1 MITFSNFTLEGKTRV
16 KTVTNEKYPDTAV
29 ITKLAIES
37 GQRSASIHFNTKA
50 QELIGVEIPTQV
62 VIIDNNG
69 TFLIAAFD
77 KVKEVNPELA
87 QAFETRKMVYRLGM
101 NGKVSSKAIHAAL
114 KNNEYILVV
123 ENEVE
128 GIFRMEAILEEYTQQ
143 EAVVGFDYPSNN
155 STDAQSIV
163 FPSEVIPTD
172 SSNTTITSNVADRI
186 EGILEEDLATVNNVE
201 AYDEF

>member
-16 KTVTNEKYPDTAV
+16 KTVSKEKYPDTPV
-29 ITKLAIES
+29 ITKLAIGE

-50 QELIGVEIPTQV
+50 QELLGVEIPTQV

-114 KNNEYILVV
+114 KDNEYMLVV
-123 ENEVE
+123 ENEAE
-128 GIFRMEAILEEYTQQ
+128 GIFRMEVLLQTEYTPAI
-143 EAVVGFDYPSNN
+143 ERVETELETLT
-155 STDAQSIV
+155 STPI
-163 FPSEVIPTD
+163 
-172 SSNTTITSNVADRI
+172 N
-186 EGILEEDLATVNNVE
+186 EGIEEPIFEPANNVE

>member
-16 KTVTNEKYPDTAV
+16 KTVSKEKYPDTPV
-29 ITKLAIES
+29 ITKLAIGE

-50 QELIGVEIPTQV
+50 QELLGVEIPTQV
-62 VIIDNNG
+62 VIINNNG

-77 KVKEVNPELA
+77 KVKEVNPGLA

-114 KNNEYILVV
+114 KDNEYKLVV
-123 ENEVE
+123 ENEAE
-128 GIFRMEAILEEYTQQ
+128 GIFRMEAIKE
-143 EAVVGFDYPSNN
+143 EAVVDFDYTPAVERVE
-155 STDAQSIV
+155 T
-163 FPSEVIPTD
+163 E
-172 SSNTTITSNVADRI
+172 
-186 EGILEEDLATVNNVE
+186 LETLVTEQPIFEPANNVE

>member
-16 KTVTNEKYPDTAV
+16 KTVSKEKYPNTPV
-29 ITKLAIES
+29 ITKLAIGE

-50 QELIGVEIPTQV
+50 QELLGVEIPTQV
-62 VIIDNNG
+62 VIINNNG

-77 KVKEVNPELA
+77 KVKEVNPGLA

-114 KNNEYILVV
+114 KDNEYKLVV
-123 ENEVE
+123 ENEAE
-128 GIFRMEAILEEYTQQ
+128 GIFRMEVLQQDYTPAIETELETLSSTPTN
-143 EAVVGFDYPSNN
+143 VV
-155 STDAQSIV
+155 
-163 FPSEVIPTD
+163 
-172 SSNTTITSNVADRI
+172 I
-186 EGILEEDLATVNNVE
+186 EEPIFEPANNVE

>member
-16 KTVTNEKYPDTAV
+16 KTVSKEKYADTPV
-29 ITKLAIES
+29 ITKLAVGE

-50 QELIGVEIPTQV
+50 QELLGVEIPTQV

-114 KNNEYILVV
+114 KDNEYKLVI
-123 ENEVE
+123 ENEAE
-128 GIFRMEAILEEYTQQ
+128 GIYRMEVLQQDYTPAIERVETELETLTSI
-143 EAVVGFDYPSNN
+143 PS
-155 STDAQSIV
+155 D
-163 FPSEVIPTD
+163 D
-172 SSNTTITSNVADRI
+172 LIT
-186 EGILEEDLATVNNVE
+186 EEPIFEPANNVE

>member
-16 KTVTNEKYPDTAV
+16 KTVSKEKYPDTPV
-29 ITKLAIES
+29 ITKLAIGE

-50 QELIGVEIPTQV
+50 QELLGVEIPTQV
-62 VIIDNNG
+62 VIINNNG

-114 KNNEYILVV
+114 KDNEYMLVV
-123 ENEVE
+123 ENKAE
-128 GIFRMEAILEEYTQQ
+128 GIFRMEVLLQTEYTPAI
-143 EAVVGFDYPSNN
+143 ERVETELETLT
-155 STDAQSIV
+155 STPI
-163 FPSEVIPTD
+163 
-172 SSNTTITSNVADRI
+172 N
-186 EGILEEDLATVNNVE
+186 EGIEEPIFEPANNVE

>member
-50 QELIGVEIPTQV
+50 QEVLGVDIPTQV
-62 VIIDNNG
+62 VIIENNG

-77 KVKEVNPELA
+77 KVKEVNPELD
-87 QAFETRKMVYRLGM
+87 QAFETRKMVYRLVM

-114 KNNEYILVV
+114 KNNEYQLVI
-123 ENEVE
+123 ENEAE
-128 GIFRMEAILEEYTQQ
+128 GIFRMEAIQ
-143 EAVVGFDYPSNN
+143 AVVGIDYTPNN

-163 FPSEVIPTD
+163 FPSEGIPT
-172 SSNTTITSNVADRI
+172 NASNVADRI
-186 EGILEEDLATVNNVE
+186 EKVLEEDLATVNNVE
-201 AYDEF
+201 YDEF

>member
-16 KTVTNEKYPDTAV
+16 KTVSKEKYPDTPV
-29 ITKLAIES
+29 ITKLAIGE

-50 QELIGVEIPTQV
+50 QELLGVEIPTQV

-114 KNNEYILVV
+114 KDNEYKLVV
-123 ENEVE
+123 ENEAE
-128 GIFRMEAILEEYTQQ
+128 GIYRMEVLQQEYTPAI
-143 EAVVGFDYPSNN
+143 ERVETELETLTSIPS
-155 STDAQSIV
+155 D
-163 FPSEVIPTD
+163 D
-172 SSNTTITSNVADRI
+172 LIT
-186 EGILEEDLATVNNVE
+186 EEPIFEPANNVE

>member
-16 KTVTNEKYPDTAV
+16 KTVTKDKYPNTAV
-29 ITKLAIES
+29 ITKLAIEE

-50 QELIGVEIPTQV
+50 QEILGVEIPTQV
-62 VIIDNNG
+62 VIINNSG

-114 KNNEYILVV
+114 KDNEYELVI
-123 ENEVE
+123 ENAAE
-128 GIFRMEAILEEYTQQ
+128 GIFRMEVLQSDREVVELNAEVTASIPTNNVVIEEPILET
-143 EAVVGFDYPSNN
+143 A
-155 STDAQSIV
+155 
-163 FPSEVIPTD
+163 
-172 SSNTTITSNVADRI
+172 
-186 EGILEEDLATVNNVE
+186 NNVE

>member
-16 KTVTNEKYPDTAV
+16 KTVSKEKYADTPV
-29 ITKLAIES
+29 ITKLAVGE

-50 QELIGVEIPTQV
+50 QELLGVEIPTQV
-62 VIIDNNG
+62 VIINNNG

-77 KVKEVNPELA
+77 KVKEVNPQLA

-114 KNNEYILVV
+114 KDNEYKLVI
-123 ENEVE
+123 ENEAE
-128 GIFRMEAILEEYTQQ
+128 GIYRMEVLQQEYTPAI
-143 EAVVGFDYPSNN
+143 ERVETELETLTSIPS
-155 STDAQSIV
+155 D
-163 FPSEVIPTD
+163 D
-172 SSNTTITSNVADRI
+172 LIT
-186 EGILEEDLATVNNVE
+186 EEPIFEPANNVE

>member
-16 KTVTNEKYPDTAV
+16 KTVTKEKYADTPV
-29 ITKLAIES
+29 ITKLAVGE

-50 QELIGVEIPTQV
+50 QELLGVEIPTQV
-62 VIIDNNG
+62 VIINNNG

-114 KNNEYILVV
+114 KDNEYKLVV
-123 ENEVE
+123 ENEAE
-128 GIFRMEAILEEYTQQ
+128 GIYRMEVLQQEYTPAI
-143 EAVVGFDYPSNN
+143 ERVETELETLTSIPSDDLI
-155 STDAQSIV
+155 TEQSI
-163 FPSEVIPTD
+163 FEP
-172 SSNTTITSNVADRI
+172 A
-186 EGILEEDLATVNNVE
+186 NNVE

>member
-16 KTVTNEKYPDTAV
+16 KAVTKEKYPDTAV
-29 ITKLAIES
+29 ITRLAIES

-77 KVKEVNPELA
+77 KVKEVNPQLA

-114 KNNEYILVV
+114 KNNEYQLVV
-123 ENEVE
+123 ENEAE
-128 GIFRMEAILEEYTQQ
+128 GIFRMEAIQ
-143 EAVVGFDYPSNN
+143 AVVGIDYPSNN
-155 STDAQSIV
+155 STDTQSYVTTQSIV
-163 FPSEVIPTD
+163 FPSEGIPTD
-172 SSNTTITSNVADRI
+172 FSNVADRI

>member
-50 QELIGVEIPTQV
+50 QEVLGVDIPTQV
-62 VIIDNNG
+62 VIIENNG

-114 KNNEYILVV
+114 KNNEYQLVI
-123 ENEVE
+123 ENEAE
-128 GIFRMEAILEEYTQQ
+128 GIFRMEAIQ
-143 EAVVGFDYPSNN
+143 AVVGIDYTSNN

-163 FPSEVIPTD
+163 FPSEGIPTNA
-172 SSNTTITSNVADRI
+172 SNTTITNSVV
-186 EGILEEDLATVNNVE
+186 EEEEILETANNVE

>member
-16 KTVTNEKYPDTAV
+16 KTVSKEKYPDTPV
-29 ITKLAIES
+29 ITKLAIGE

-50 QELIGVEIPTQV
+50 QELLGVEIPTQV

-77 KVKEVNPELA
+77 KVKEVNPGLA

-114 KNNEYILVV
+114 KDNEYKLVV
-123 ENEVE
+123 ENEAE
-128 GIFRMEAILEEYTQQ
+128 GIFRMEVLQQDYTPAIERVETLT
-143 EAVVGFDYPSNN
+143 S
-155 STDAQSIV
+155 
-163 FPSEVIPTD
+163 IPT
-172 SSNTTITSNVADRI
+172 NVVI
-186 EGILEEDLATVNNVE
+186 EEPIFEPANNVE

>member
-16 KTVTNEKYPDTAV
+16 KTVSKEKYADTPV
-29 ITKLAIES
+29 ITKLAVGE

-50 QELIGVEIPTQV
+50 QELLGVEIPTLV
-62 VIIDNNG
+62 VIINNNG

-114 KNNEYILVV
+114 KDNEYKLVV
-123 ENEVE
+123 ENEAE
-128 GIFRMEAILEEYTQQ
+128 GIFKMEVLQQDYTPAIETELETLSSTPTN
-143 EAVVGFDYPSNN
+143 VV
-155 STDAQSIV
+155 
-163 FPSEVIPTD
+163 
-172 SSNTTITSNVADRI
+172 I
-186 EGILEEDLATVNNVE
+186 EEPIFEPANNVE

>member
-16 KTVTNEKYPDTAV
+16 KTVTKDKYPDTPV
-29 ITKLAIES
+29 ITKLAIEE

-50 QELIGVEIPTQV
+50 QEILGVEIPTQV
-62 VIIDNNG
+62 VIVNNNG

-87 QAFETRKMVYRLGM
+87 QAFESRKMVYRLGM

-114 KNNEYILVV
+114 KDNEYKLVI
-123 ENEVE
+123 ENEGE
-128 GIFRMEAILEEYTQQ
+128 GIFRLEVLQPNRE
-143 EAVVGFDYPSNN
+143 VVELN
-155 STDAQSIV
+155 A
-163 FPSEVIPTD
+163 EVTASIPT
-172 SSNTTITSNVADRI
+172 NVVI
-186 EGILEEDLATVNNVE
+186 EEPIFEPANNVE

>member
-69 TFLIAAFD
+69 TILIAAFD
-77 KVKEVNPELA
+77 KVKEVNPQLA

-123 ENEVE
+123 ENEAE

-163 FPSEVIPTD
+163 FPSEVIPTNP
-172 SSNTTITSNVADRI
+172 SNTTITNNVV
-186 EGILEEDLATVNNVE
+186 EEEPILETVNNIE

>member
-50 QELIGVEIPTQV
+50 QEVLGVDIPTQV
-62 VIIDNNG
+62 VIIENNG

-114 KNNEYILVV
+114 KNNEYQLVI
-123 ENEVE
+123 ENEAE
-128 GIFRMEAILEEYTQQ
+128 GIFRMEAIQ
-143 EAVVGFDYPSNN
+143 AVVGIDYTPNN

-163 FPSEVIPTD
+163 FPSEGIPT
-172 SSNTTITSNVADRI
+172 NASNVADRI
-186 EGILEEDLATVNNVE
+186 EKVLEEDLATVNNVE
-201 AYDEF
+201 YDEF

>member
-16 KTVTNEKYPDTAV
+16 KTVSKEKYPDTPV
-29 ITKLAIES
+29 ITKLAIGE

-50 QELIGVEIPTQV
+50 QELLGVEIPTQV

-114 KNNEYILVV
+114 KDNEYKLVV
-123 ENEVE
+123 ENEAE
-128 GIFRMEAILEEYTQQ
+128 SIFRMEVLVAEESDRDVSTLYPESTQQ
-143 EAVVGFDYPSNN
+143 
-155 STDAQSIV
+155 DAQSIPTNV
-163 FPSEVIPTD
+163 VI
-172 SSNTTITSNVADRI
+172 
-186 EGILEEDLATVNNVE
+186 EEPIFEPANNVE

>member
-16 KTVTNEKYPDTAV
+16 KTVSKEKYPDTPV
-29 ITKLAIES
+29 ITKLAIGE

-50 QELIGVEIPTQV
+50 QELLGVEIPTQV
-62 VIIDNNG
+62 VIINNNG

-114 KNNEYILVV
+114 KDNEYKLVV
-123 ENEVE
+123 ENEAE
-128 GIFRMEAILEEYTQQ
+128 GIFRMEVLLQTEYT
-143 EAVVGFDYPSNN
+143 PSIERVETELETLT
-155 STDAQSIV
+155 STPI
-163 FPSEVIPTD
+163 
-172 SSNTTITSNVADRI
+172 N
-186 EGILEEDLATVNNVE
+186 EGIEEPIFEPANNVE

>member
-16 KTVTNEKYPDTAV
+16 KTVTKEKYPDTAV

-50 QELIGVEIPTQV
+50 QELLGVDIPTQV

-114 KNNEYILVV
+114 KDNEYELVV
-123 ENEVE
+123 ENEAE
-128 GIFRMEAILEEYTQQ
+128 GIFRMITLVAKQLDKDVVELNVEVTASIQTNNVVIEEPILEP
-143 EAVVGFDYPSNN
+143 A
-155 STDAQSIV
+155 
-163 FPSEVIPTD
+163 
-172 SSNTTITSNVADRI
+172 
-186 EGILEEDLATVNNVE
+186 NNVE

>member
-50 QELIGVEIPTQV
+50 QEVLGVDIPTQV
-62 VIIDNNG
+62 VIIENNG

-114 KNNEYILVV
+114 KNNEYQLVI
-123 ENEVE
+123 ENEAE
-128 GIFRMEAILEEYTQQ
+128 GIFRMEAIQ
-143 EAVVGFDYPSNN
+143 AVVGIDYTPNN

-163 FPSEVIPTD
+163 FPSEGIPTNA
-172 SSNTTITSNVADRI
+172 SNTTITNSVV
-186 EGILEEDLATVNNVE
+186 EEEPILETANNEV
-201 AYDEF
+201 YDEF

>member
-16 KTVTNEKYPDTAV
+16 KTVSKEKYPDTPV
-29 ITKLAIES
+29 ITKLVVDE

-50 QELIGVEIPTQV
+50 QELLGVEIPTQV
-62 VIIDNNG
+62 VIVNNNG

-77 KVKEVNPELA
+77 KVKEINPELA

-114 KNNEYILVV
+114 KDNEYKLVV
-123 ENEVE
+123 ENEGE
-128 GIFRMEAILEEYTQQ
+128 GIFRMEVLVQ
-143 EAVVGFDYPSNN
+143 EQPNREVVELNAKVTAS
-155 STDAQSIV
+155 
-163 FPSEVIPTD
+163 IPT
-172 SSNTTITSNVADRI
+172 NVVI
-186 EGILEEDLATVNNVE
+186 EEPIFEPANNVE

>member
-50 QELIGVEIPTQV
+50 QEVLGVDIPTQV
-62 VIIDNNG
+62 VIIENNG

-114 KNNEYILVV
+114 KNNEYQLVI
-123 ENEVE
+123 ENEAE
-128 GIFRMEAILEEYTQQ
+128 GIFRMEAVQ
-143 EAVVGFDYPSNN
+143 AVVGIDYTYNN

-163 FPSEVIPTD
+163 FPSEGIPTNA
-172 SSNTTITSNVADRI
+172 SNTTITNSVV
-186 EGILEEDLATVNNVE
+186 EEEEILETANNVE
-201 AYDEF
+201 TYDEF

>member
-16 KTVTNEKYPDTAV
+16 KTVSKEKYPDTPV
-29 ITKLAIES
+29 ITKLAIGE

-50 QELIGVEIPTQV
+50 QELLGVEIPTQV

-87 QAFETRKMVYRLGM
+87 QAFESRKMVYRLGM

-114 KNNEYILVV
+114 KDNEYMLVV
-123 ENEVE
+123 ENKAE
-128 GIFRMEAILEEYTQQ
+128 GIFRMEVLLQTEYTPAI
-143 EAVVGFDYPSNN
+143 ERVETELETLT
-155 STDAQSIV
+155 STPI
-163 FPSEVIPTD
+163 
-172 SSNTTITSNVADRI
+172 N
-186 EGILEEDLATVNNVE
+186 EGIEEPIFEPANNVE

>member
-16 KTVTNEKYPDTAV
+16 KTVSKEKYADTPV
-29 ITKLAIES
+29 ITKLAIGE

-50 QELIGVEIPTQV
+50 QELLGVEIPTQV

-77 KVKEVNPELA
+77 KVKEVNPGLA

-114 KNNEYILVV
+114 KNNEYMLVV
-123 ENEVE
+123 ENKAE
-128 GIFRMEAILEEYTQQ
+128 GIFRMEVLLQTEYTPAI
-143 EAVVGFDYPSNN
+143 ERVETELETLT
-155 STDAQSIV
+155 STPI
-163 FPSEVIPTD
+163 
-172 SSNTTITSNVADRI
+172 N
-186 EGILEEDLATVNNVE
+186 EGPIFEPANNVE

>member
-16 KTVTNEKYPDTAV
+16 KTVTKDKYPNTAV
-29 ITKLAIES
+29 ITKLAIEE

-50 QELIGVEIPTQV
+50 QEILGVEIPTQV
-62 VIIDNNG
+62 VIINNSG

-101 NGKVSSKAIHAAL
+101 NGKVSSKAIHTAL
-114 KNNEYILVV
+114 KDNEYELVI
-123 ENEVE
+123 ENAAE
-128 GIFRMEAILEEYTQQ
+128 GIFRMEVLQSDREVVELNAEVTASILTNNLVIEEPILEP
-143 EAVVGFDYPSNN
+143 A
-155 STDAQSIV
+155 
-163 FPSEVIPTD
+163 
-172 SSNTTITSNVADRI
+172 
-186 EGILEEDLATVNNVE
+186 NNVE

>member
-50 QELIGVEIPTQV
+50 QEVLGVDIPTQV
-62 VIIDNNG
+62 VIIENNG

-114 KNNEYILVV
+114 KDNEYRLVI
-123 ENEVE
+123 ENEAE
-128 GIFRMEAILEEYTQQ
+128 GIFRMEVLVEK
-143 EAVVGFDYPSNN
+143 
-155 STDAQSIV
+155 SIV
-163 FPSEVIPTD
+163 FPSEVIPTNA
-172 SSNTTITSNVADRI
+172 SNTTITNSVV
-186 EGILEEDLATVNNVE
+186 EEEEILETANNVE

>member
-16 KTVTNEKYPDTAV
+16 KTVSKEKYPDTPV
-29 ITKLAIES
+29 ITKLAIGE

-50 QELIGVEIPTQV
+50 QELLGVEIPTQV
-62 VIIDNNG
+62 VIINNNG

-114 KNNEYILVV
+114 QNNEYQLVV
-123 ENEVE
+123 ENEAE
-128 GIFRMEAILEEYTQQ
+128 GIFRMEVLQQEYTPAI
-143 EAVVGFDYPSNN
+143 ERVETELETLTSTPTNVV
-155 STDAQSIV
+155 
-163 FPSEVIPTD
+163 
-172 SSNTTITSNVADRI
+172 I
-186 EGILEEDLATVNNVE
+186 EEPIFEPANNVE

>member
-16 KTVTNEKYPDTAV
+16 KTVSKEKYPDTPV
-29 ITKLAIES
+29 ITKLAIGE

-50 QELIGVEIPTQV
+50 QELLGVEIPTQV

-114 KNNEYILVV
+114 KNNEYKLVV
-123 ENEVE
+123 ENEAE
-128 GIFRMEAILEEYTQQ
+128 GIFRMEVLQQEYTPAI
-143 EAVVGFDYPSNN
+143 ERVETELETLT
-155 STDAQSIV
+155 STPI
-163 FPSEVIPTD
+163 
-172 SSNTTITSNVADRI
+172 N
-186 EGILEEDLATVNNVE
+186 EGIEEPIFEPANNVE

>member
-16 KTVTNEKYPDTAV
+16 KTVSKEKYADTPV
-29 ITKLAIES
+29 ITKLAVGE

-50 QELIGVEIPTQV
+50 QELLGVEIPTQV

-114 KNNEYILVV
+114 KDNEYKLVV
-123 ENEVE
+123 ENEAE
-128 GIFRMEAILEEYTQQ
+128 GIYRMEVLQQEYTPAI
-143 EAVVGFDYPSNN
+143 ERVETELETLT
-155 STDAQSIV
+155 STPI
-163 FPSEVIPTD
+163 
-172 SSNTTITSNVADRI
+172 N
-186 EGILEEDLATVNNVE
+186 EGIEEPIFEPANNVE

>member
-16 KTVTNEKYPDTAV
+16 KTVSKEKYPDTPV
-29 ITKLAIES
+29 ITKLVVDE

-50 QELIGVEIPTQV
+50 QELLGVEIPTQV

-114 KNNEYILVV
+114 KDNEYKLVV
-123 ENEVE
+123 ENEAE
-128 GIFRMEAILEEYTQQ
+128 GIFRMEVLQQEYTPAI
-143 EAVVGFDYPSNN
+143 ERVETELETLT
-155 STDAQSIV
+155 STPI
-163 FPSEVIPTD
+163 
-172 SSNTTITSNVADRI
+172 N
-186 EGILEEDLATVNNVE
+186 EGIEEPIFEPANNVE